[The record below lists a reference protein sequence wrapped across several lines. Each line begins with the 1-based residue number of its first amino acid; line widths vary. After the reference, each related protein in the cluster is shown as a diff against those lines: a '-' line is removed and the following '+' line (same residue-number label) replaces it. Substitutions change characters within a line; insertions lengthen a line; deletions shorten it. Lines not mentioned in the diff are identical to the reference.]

1 MSNKTLQFR
10 YQNKSITVRTN
21 AGYLGSHH
29 WCATGVIHC
38 VLVCTN
44 KAVPISD
51 GTTCLRGRK
60 PDPKDAH
67 WLCLRLSS
75 TLKSYHRHIHSKRLP
90 ERNQKRLNQQECCAN
105 HYALIFTWGCCTK
118 LWDSNHTLQMCVWAN
133 GLAKC
138 IFTQSKEKVPLSPGD
153 IEAFHLLPHSKE
165 QALALLQEGNTGVLL
180 LCSSLSSFSYSNSL
194 EYRSWSDSESPSVLK
209 STPDPQILLPVIP
222 PCSLY
227 TDRRPQPELIPKKEM
242 TPNVFL

>member
-10 YQNKSITVRTN
+10 YQNKSITVITN

-38 VLVCTN
+38 VLVYTN
-44 KAVPISD
+44 RAVPISD
-51 GTTCLRGRK
+51 GTSCLRGRK
-60 PDPKDAH
+60 PYPKDAH

-75 TLKSYHRHIHSKRLP
+75 TLKSYHRYIHSKRWP

-105 HYALIFTWGCCTK
+105 HYAVIFTWGCCKK

-138 IFTQSKEKVPLSPGD
+138 IFTQSKEKVHPSLPWRHWGFPSPSPLRRTGAGPSPRG
-153 IEAFHLLPHSKE
+153 
-165 QALALLQEGNTGVLL
+165 
-180 LCSSLSSFSYSNSL
+180 
-194 EYRSWSDSESPSVLK
+194 EYRSAPAVQQPVL
-209 STPDPQILLPVIP
+209 L
-222 PCSLY
+222 
-227 TDRRPQPELIPKKEM
+227 
-242 TPNVFL
+242 